1 MEELL
6 GCLDQPT
13 SRGLAD
19 AVSRAI
25 RDGVLVE
32 GAKLPPIRAVAET
45 LHLSPTTVSAAWA
58 LLSRA
63 GTIHTDGRRGTVIA
77 GLRMSGPV
85 RYRQALE
92 RSSATFE
99 LDLSSG
105 VPDTTLLPDLGPAL
119 RSLPTRSTPNTY
131 LDDAMLPELLDAIRA
146 DWPYPAEQIAI
157 VDGAMDAQ
165 DQIASLFLRF
175 GDRVAVEHPCFPP
188 LIDLLESI
196 GVRLVG
202 VAVDTEGIVPGEL
215 ALAVAGGV
223 RAVFLQT
230 RAHNPTGA
238 SFTRARVERLAAV
251 LQGTET
257 IVVEDDSAGAI
268 SSSPALSLGSYL
280 PQQTLHIRSF
290 SKSHGPDLRLGA
302 LSGPARLVDPIT
314 ERRRLGQGWTSR
326 LLQSVLL
333 DLLTRRSSIEQVERA
348 RTTYARRRTG
358 LADAL
363 AEHGIELGG
372 GDGINIWLP
381 VRDEAAALVRLASKG
396 IGAAAGAPF
405 ASKPD
410 PRPHLRVTTGL
421 IIDDDYRRIAGE
433 LAHATQVGPWTGPR

>member
-1 MEELL
+1 MIEELL
-6 GCLDQPT
+6 GRLDQPT

-25 RDGVLVE
+25 RDGALVE
-32 GAKLPPIRAVAET
+32 GAKLPPIRAVAEA

-63 GTIHTDGRRGTVIA
+63 GTIHTDGRRGTVVA
-77 GLRMSGPV
+77 GLHTSGPV
-85 RYRQALE
+85 RYRRALE
-92 RSSATFE
+92 RNTGFD

-146 DWPYPAEQIAI
+146 EWPYPAEQMAI

-165 DQIASLFLRF
+165 DQIASLFLRY

-196 GVRLVG
+196 GVHLIG
-202 VAVDTEGIVPGEL
+202 VAVDADGIVPHEL
-215 ALAVAGGV
+215 ASAVTDGV

-238 SFTRARVERLAAV
+238 SLTQARVGQLAAV
-251 LQGTET
+251 LRDTD
-257 IVVEDDSAGAI
+257 VMAVEDDSAGAI
-268 SSSPALSLGSYL
+268 SSSPAFSLGSYL
-280 PQQTLHIRSF
+280 PEQTLHVRSF
-290 SKSHGPDLRLGA
+290 SKSHGPDLRLAA
-302 LSGPARLVDPIT
+302 LSGPARLVDPIA

-333 DLLTRRSSIEQVERA
+333 DLLTRRSSIDQVERA
-348 RTTYARRRTG
+348 RTTYARRRTA
-358 LADAL
+358 LVDAL
-363 AEHGIELGG
+363 AEHGIDLGG

-381 VRDEAAALVRLASKG
+381 VRDEPAALVRLASKG

-421 IIDDDYRRIAGE
+421 IIDHDYRRIAGE
-433 LAHATQVGPWTGPR
+433 LADATQVGAWTGPR